1 MDRDT
6 ERLHEAREDVDRTLQ
21 RLESIDPSASEAI
34 GTDTRRAVRVRVAP
48 DGRVGAI
55 TVDHRWQD
63 LVGPAELG
71 PAIAEAYVTAGASR
85 LKEWSA
91 QVDEAFEMPE
101 PRTRPF
107 PTAVAD
113 HAAGLPSGAVVT
125 EDSVLRELLELWTEI
140 EAELDAAIDDV
151 TAGVERVHRA
161 TSPGGDVRVE
171 LSASGGLLDLTVRES
186 WATRTHPANIGR
198 TVLATIEQAQSVALS
213 TFAQT
218 RAGADRSTATLARLG
233 DPTRIG
239 RRLGLDL

>member
-6 ERLHEAREDVDRTLQ
+6 ERLHEAREDLDRTLQ
-21 RLESIDPSASEAI
+21 RLETIEAPTREAA
-34 GTDTRRAVRVRVAP
+34 GTDARKAVRVRVTP

-63 LVGPAELG
+63 LLSAAELG
-71 PAIAEAYVTAGASR
+71 PAVAEAYAAAGASR
-85 LKEWSA
+85 LEEWNA
-91 QVDEAFEMPE
+91 KVDEAFEMPE

-113 HAAGLPSGAVVT
+113 HAAGLPSGTTVT
-125 EDSVLRELLELWTEI
+125 EDSVLRELLDLWTEI
-140 EAELDAAIDDV
+140 EAELDAALEDV
-151 TAGVERVHRA
+151 TAGVQRVHRA
-161 TSPGGDVRVE
+161 ASPGGDVHVE
-171 LSASGGLLDLTVRES
+171 LSASGGLLGLTIRES

-198 TVLATIEQAQSVALS
+198 TVLATIEQAQGEALS
-213 TFAQT
+213 TFART
-218 RAGADRSTATLARLG
+218 RADADRSTATLARLG